1 LPAPSAGAH
10 SVSSRATDAL
20 GRTQPVSLEMK
31 KTNWENN
38 AIWRR
43 QIEVS

>member
-1 LPAPSAGAH
+1 M
-10 SVSSRATDAL
+10 
-20 GRTQPVSLEMK
+20 GRTQPVSLELK

-43 QIEVS
+43 AILLA